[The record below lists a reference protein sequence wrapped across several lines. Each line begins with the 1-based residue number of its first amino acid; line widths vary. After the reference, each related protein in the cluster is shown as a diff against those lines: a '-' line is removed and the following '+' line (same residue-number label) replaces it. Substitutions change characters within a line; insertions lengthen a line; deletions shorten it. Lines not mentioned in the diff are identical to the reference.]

1 MTVLSNHGTDEM
13 MLCNPIFTDLSSDK
27 RNKGVDGMFVTHP
40 KKFYNVHEK
49 QVALLLRY
57 ASE

>member
-13 MLCNPIFTDLSSDK
+13 MLCNPIFADLSND
-27 RNKGVDGMFVTHP
+27 KGVDGMFVTHP

-49 QVALLLRY
+49 QVALLLGY